1 MPAAQK
7 PVVLVTGG
15 RGLVGRAIQDEVAKL
30 NASSPG
36 GNAEWH
42 FVHSGDADLRD
53 GDATAALFDRVKPT
67 HLVHLAARVGGLFA
81 NMQDN
86 LGFFEDNLKLNSN
99 VLRSAARVGVKNA
112 VFCLS
117 TCVFPAA
124 AKLPITEADLHQGP
138 PHFSNEGYAYSK
150 RMMECEVRY
159 YRKAYNLP
167 NWLCVVP
174 TNIYGPYDNFHLVNS
189 HVIPALIRK
198 CYEAKERGEA
208 FVVLGTG
215 KPLRQFIYSLDMAR
229 IILRLLFQPPQ
240 TGDVDPKASP
250 APDIISYI
258 CCGDE
263 NSEDGELSIADVA
276 KSIARAMEFRGEL
289 KFDETKSDGIFRKT
303 ASNGRLRNEVLPSDF
318 KFTPFDEG
326 IAETCE
332 WFVENHEKA
341 RV

>member
-1 MPAAQK
+1 MAAIKK

-15 RGLVGRAIQDEVAKL
+15 RGLVGRAIQDEVAAL
-30 NASSPG
+30 NASHPG
-36 GNAEWH
+36 ARAEWH

-53 GDATAALFDRVKPT
+53 PEATAALFDRVKPS

-99 VLRSAARVGVKNA
+99 VLSNAARVGVKNA
-112 VFCLS
+112 IFCLS
-117 TCVFPAA
+117 TCVFPAD
-124 AKLPITEADLHQGP
+124 AKLPITEEDLHKGP

-150 RMMECEVRY
+150 RMMECQVRY

-198 CYEAKERGEA
+198 CYDAKKNGEA

-215 KPLRQFIYSLDMAR
+215 KPLRQFIYSKDMAR
-229 IILRLLFQPPQ
+229 IIIHLLFKPPR
-240 TGDVDPKASP
+240 TGDVDSRVGP
-250 APDIISYI
+250 AVDIVSYI

-263 NSEDGELSIADVA
+263 DSEDGELSIADVA
-276 KSIARAMEFRGEL
+276 RGIAKAMDFRGKIKICFIML
-289 KFDETKSDGIFRKT
+289 SAISR
-303 ASNGRLRNEVLPSDF
+303 
-318 KFTPFDEG
+318 
-326 IAETCE
+326 
-332 WFVENHEKA
+332 
-341 RV
+341 